1 MSPWSVTAFGS
12 RGRRIACLDPGAL
25 KPVSERRTL
34 HRCLPKLGSSMNFI
48 WNAGLVCIR
57 QQQINNPERI
67 FPKRLNLLTRVEPCS
82 TWAVINRV

>member
-67 FPKRLNLLTRVEPCS
+67 SQSGSISSPGWKLARPGR
-82 TWAVINRV
+82 